1 MKIPIALIFAALLSA
16 CSVFAPENLGPGA
29 ASRDQLWRQGH
40 AALQADSFR
49 IAMAA
54 FQRLAAEHPR
64 DDQGREAR
72 FYLGTLYLEPANPAY
87 DAALA
92 VQNLEL
98 YLAADSARGRGTRR
112 PEAQTLL
119 ALSRQLALPCEQR
132 TGDLRCDPEVI
143 LRTRPGGTDTTV
155 VVRQGNDQSAEVARL
170 RREVNERDATIR
182 QLREELQ
189 RIRNTLAPRP

>member
-1 MKIPIALIFAALLSA
+1 MKIPIAFLFVALLSA

-29 ASRDQLWRQGH
+29 ASRDYLWRQGH
-40 AALQADSFR
+40 AALHADSFR

-64 DDQGREAR
+64 DEEGREAR
-72 FYLGTLYLEPANPAY
+72 FYLGTLYLEPANPAF

-92 VQNLEL
+92 AQNLEL
-98 YLAADSARGRGTRR
+98 YLASDTAGGRVTRR
-112 PEAQTLL
+112 PEAETLL
-119 ALSRQLALPCEQR
+119 GLSRQLALPCEQR
-132 TGDLRCDPEVI
+132 TGDLRCDPAVVERV
-143 LRTRPGGTDTTV
+143 TAGDTV
-155 VVRQGNDQSAEVARL
+155 VVRQGTDQSAEVSRL
-170 RREVNERDATIR
+170 RRELNERDATIR